1 MTTTGTGITMLKNL
15 SVSAKGFIAFA
26 LLAAIA
32 IAASTFIYSRALV
45 AHRQVEETAA
55 INNVV
60 AAIDELSADMYG
72 ADLQLKSFL
81 LTGNR
86 DFVAAAQ
93 SIVDEMYADKA
104 TLGSLFANSA
114 SDQRERLDLAYETLD
129 QWSNGVFKRQILLM
143 RDPQTVELARA
154 IEGTGEGRAL
164 TETFDKTIKD
174 IKTAM
179 SARAASAA
187 ANETTALR
195 TVETVSLAA
204 SVIIGL
210 AAFGM
215 GILNF
220 QLVSRPLGRL
230 ADGTTRLA
238 NGDLDI
244 DIDQGGKDEIG
255 RMAAAMQIFREAAIA
270 NKRLEAEAEGNRQ
283 RAEAERIAAQQRAE
297 ADAAERLRIATSGLA
312 TGLKRLASGDLAFQI
327 NEAFAPDFES
337 LRHDFNQSVLQLN
350 QTLAAVTNSVATMET
365 GTREIASDTV
375 HLSKRTEQ
383 QAAAL
388 EETAAAVEEITANVV
403 NSTRRTEEARSVASH
418 ANTSANQSS
427 EVVARAE
434 EAMRRIES
442 SSQQISNII
451 GVIDEIAFQTNLLAL
466 NAGVEAARAGDAGK
480 GFAVVAQEVR
490 ELAQRSANAAKEI
503 KALIQNSSTE
513 VAGGVDLVRKTG
525 EALRT
530 IGGFITEMNTH
541 MDAIAISAKEQAT
554 GLSEVNHAVNAMDQT
569 TQQNAA
575 MVEESNAA
583 SAALASEAAKLR
595 ELISH
600 FNIDGVQQAQASALR
615 ETARAMAQP
624 SAHASRAPTLRSP
637 EFARQPAPS
646 SRSYGNAAVAED
658 SWEEF

>member
-1 MTTTGTGITMLKNL
+1 MLKNL
-15 SVSAKGFIAFA
+15 SVSAKGFLAFG

-32 IAASTFIYSRALV
+32 IAASTFMHNRAITASEQV
-45 AHRQVEETAA
+45 AETATM
-55 INNVV
+55 NSVV
-60 AAIDELSADMYG
+60 AVIEEFSADLYI
-72 ADLQLKSFL
+72 ADLQLKTFL

-86 DFVAAAQ
+86 DYAAGAEKVTVDMNAKRP
-93 SIVDEMYADKA
+93 SIETMLS
-104 TLGSLFANSA
+104 TSA
-114 SDQRERLDLAYETLD
+114 PAELSKFNEAITTFQTWKTNFME
-129 QWSNGVFKRQILLM
+129 RQILLM
-143 RDPQTVELARA
+143 RDPATVELARA
-154 IEGTGEGRAL
+154 IEVTGEGEAL
-164 TETFDKTIKD
+164 VKSFEDRLGEIKS
-174 IKTAM
+174 AL
-179 SARAASAA
+179 SARAVTAA
-187 ANETTALR
+187 ENQTAALSL
-195 TVETVSLAA
+195 VETVSLAA
-204 SVIIGL
+204 SIIVGI
-210 AAFGM
+210 AAILLGF
-215 GILNF
+215 LNF
-220 QLVSRPLGRL
+220 QLVSRPLGKL
-230 ADGTTRLA
+230 ADNTTRLA
-238 NGDLDI
+238 NGDLDVT
-244 DIDQGGKDEIG
+244 IDQGGKDEIG

-283 RAEAERIAAQQRAE
+283 RAEAERIATQQRAE

-312 TGLKRLASGDLAFQI
+312 AGLKRLASGDLAFQI
-327 NEAFAPDFES
+327 NEAFAPDFEA
-337 LRHDFNQSVLQLN
+337 LRHDFNQSVRQLN
-350 QTLAAVTNSVATMET
+350 QTMASITNSVATMET
-365 GTREIASDTV
+365 GTREIASGTD

-403 NSTRRTEEARSVASH
+403 NSTKRTEEARGVAAH

-427 EVVARAE
+427 EVVSRAE
-434 EAMRRIES
+434 EAMRRIEN

-466 NAGVEAARAGDAGK
+466 NAGVEAARAGEAGK

-541 MDAIAISAKEQAT
+541 MDAIALSAKEQAT
-554 GLSEVNHAVNAMDQT
+554 GLSEVNHAVNSMDQT

-595 ELISH
+595 DLISH
-600 FNIDGVQQAQASALR
+600 FTIDGVQQTQASALR
-615 ETARAMAQP
+615 ETARVMAQP
-624 SAHASRAPTLRSP
+624 SASASRAPAPRAAEP
-637 EFARQPAPS
+637 ARHAAPAP
-646 SRSYGNAAVAED
+646 RSHGNAAVAQD

>member
-1 MTTTGTGITMLKNL
+1 MLKNL
-15 SVSAKGFIAFA
+15 SVSAKGFIAFGI
-26 LLAAIA
+26 LATIA
-32 IAASTFIYSRALV
+32 IAASTFIYNRSLV
-45 AHRQVEETAA
+45 AHAQVSETATV
-55 INNVV
+55 NEVV
-60 AAIDELSADMYG
+60 AAVEEFSSDLSLAN
-72 ADLQLKSFL
+72 LQLKTFL

-86 DFVAAAQ
+86 DYAASAQDVVAKMTA
-93 SIVDEMYADKA
+93 EKA
-104 TLGSLFANSA
+104 TLEKLFTDAAPSELPKLKEAFVSLDSWTTNFV
-114 SDQRERLDLAYETLD
+114 D
-129 QWSNGVFKRQILLM
+129 RQILLM
-143 RDPQTVELARA
+143 RDPTTVELARA
-154 IEGTGEGRAL
+154 IEVTGEGEAL
-164 TETFDKTIKD
+164 
-174 IKTAM
+174 
-179 SARAASAA
+179 ASAFQA
-187 ANETTALR
+187 KLGEVKSAMAVRATTASDNQTTALA
-195 TVETVSLAA
+195 TVESVSLIASFVVAA
-204 SVIIGL
+204 
-210 AAFGM
+210 AAALLGF
-215 GILNF
+215 LNF
-220 QLVSRPLGRL
+220 QLVSRPLGKL
-230 ADGTTRLA
+230 AEGTTRLA

-244 DIDQGGKDEIG
+244 AIEQGGKDEIG

-283 RAEAERIAAQQRAE
+283 RAEAERIATQQRAE

-312 TGLKRLASGDLAFQI
+312 SGLKRLAAGDLAFQI

-337 LRHDFNQSVLQLN
+337 LRHDFNQSIRQLN
-350 QTLAAVTNSVATMET
+350 QTMAAITNSVATMET
-365 GTREIASDTV
+365 GTREIASGTD

-403 NSTRRTEEARSVASH
+403 NSTKRTEEARGVAAH

-434 EAMRRIES
+434 EAMRRIEN

-466 NAGVEAARAGDAGK
+466 NAGVEAARAGEAGK

-583 SAALASEAAKLR
+583 SGALANEAAKLR
-595 ELISH
+595 DLIAH
-600 FNIDGVQQAQASALR
+600 FTIDGVQQTQASALR
-615 ETARAMAQP
+615 ETARTMAQP
-624 SAHASRAPTLRSP
+624 SHAVSRAPAPRAAEP
-637 EFARQPAPS
+637 ARQAAPAP
-646 SRSYGNAAVAED
+646 RSHGNAAVAQD
-658 SWEEF
+658 NWEEF

>member
-1 MTTTGTGITMLKNL
+1 MLKNL
-15 SVSAKGFIAFA
+15 SVSAKGFIAFGI
-26 LLAAIA
+26 LAAIA
-32 IAASTFIYSRALV
+32 IAASTFIYTRAIV
-45 AHRQVEETAA
+45 ARDQVAETATVNQVVTA
-55 INNVV
+55 IEEFGS
-60 AAIDELSADMYG
+60 DLSLAN
-72 ADLQLKSFL
+72 LQLKTFL

-86 DFVAAAQ
+86 DYAASSQ
-93 SIVDEMYADKA
+93 DVVSEMTTDKA
-104 TLGSLFANSA
+104 ALEKLFTEAAPSELPKLKEAFASLDAWKTNFV
-114 SDQRERLDLAYETLD
+114 D
-129 QWSNGVFKRQILLM
+129 RQILLM
-143 RDPQTVELARA
+143 RDPVTVELARA
-154 IEGTGEGRAL
+154 IEVTGEGEAL
-164 TETFDKTIKD
+164 AQAFQDKLGEV
-174 IKTAM
+174 KTAM
-179 SARAASAA
+179 IARAATATENQSKALSLVENVSLLASIIVAA
-187 ANETTALR
+187 AAVL
-195 TVETVSLAA
+195 L
-204 SVIIGL
+204 G
-210 AAFGM
+210 F
-215 GILNF
+215 LNF
-220 QLVSRPLGRL
+220 QLVSRPLGKL

-238 NGDLDI
+238 NGDLNI
-244 DIDQGGKDEIG
+244 AIDQGGKDEIG

-270 NKRLEAEAEGNRQ
+270 NKRLESEAEGNRQ

-312 TGLKRLASGDLAFQI
+312 SGLKRLASGDLAFQI
-327 NEAFAPDFES
+327 NEAFAPDFEA
-337 LRHDFNQSVLQLN
+337 LRHDFNQSVRQLN
-350 QTLAAVTNSVATMET
+350 QTMASITNSVATMET
-365 GTREIASDTV
+365 GTREIASGTD

-388 EETAAAVEEITANVV
+388 EQTAAAVEEITANVV
-403 NSTRRTEEARSVASH
+403 NSTKRTEEARSVASH

-427 EVVARAE
+427 EVVSRAE
-434 EAMRRIES
+434 DAMRRIEG

-466 NAGVEAARAGDAGK
+466 NAGVEAARAGEAGK

-554 GLSEVNHAVNAMDQT
+554 GLSEVNHAVNSMDQT

-600 FNIDGVQQAQASALR
+600 FSIDGVQQTQASALR
-615 ETARAMAQP
+615 ETARSMAQP
-624 SAHASRAPTLRSP
+624 SHHASRAQAQAPRAAAPMRSQ
-637 EFARQPAPS
+637 APAP
-646 SRSYGNAAVAED
+646 RSHGNAAVSQD
-658 SWEEF
+658 NWEEF

>member
-1 MTTTGTGITMLKNL
+1 MLKNL
-15 SVSAKGFIAFA
+15 SVSAKGFIAFGI
-26 LLAAIA
+26 LATIA
-32 IAASTFIYSRALV
+32 IAASTFIHTRAIVADAEVTETATVNQLV
-45 AHRQVEETAA
+45 TSVEEFGSDLDLA
-55 INNVV
+55 N
-60 AAIDELSADMYG
+60 
-72 ADLQLKSFL
+72 LQLKTFL

-86 DFVAAAQ
+86 DYAASSQQIVSEMTEEKAKLEKLFTDAAPSELPKLKEAFASLDTWKANFV
-93 SIVDEMYADKA
+93 DH
-104 TLGSLFANSA
+104 
-114 SDQRERLDLAYETLD
+114 
-129 QWSNGVFKRQILLM
+129 QILLM
-143 RDPQTVELARA
+143 RDPVTVELARA
-154 IEGTGEGRAL
+154 IEVTGEGEAL
-164 TETFDKTIKD
+164 AKAFQNKLGEV
-174 IKTAM
+174 KTALI
-179 SARAASAA
+179 ARAVAATDSQSKALAMVENVSLIASFVVAA
-187 ANETTALR
+187 AAVL
-195 TVETVSLAA
+195 L
-204 SVIIGL
+204 G
-210 AAFGM
+210 F
-215 GILNF
+215 LNF
-220 QLVSRPLGRL
+220 QLVSRPLGKL

-244 DIDQGGKDEIG
+244 AIDQGGKDEIG
-255 RMAAAMQIFREAAIA
+255 KMAAAMQIFREAAIA

-312 TGLKRLASGDLAFQI
+312 AGLKRLAAGDLAFQI
-327 NEAFAPDFES
+327 NEAFAPDFEA
-337 LRHDFNQSVLQLN
+337 LRHDFNQSVRQLN
-350 QTLAAVTNSVATMET
+350 QTMASITNSVATMET
-365 GTREIASDTV
+365 GTREIASGTD

-388 EETAAAVEEITANVV
+388 EQTAAAVEEITANVV
-403 NSTRRTEEARSVASH
+403 NSTKRTEEARSVASH

-427 EVVARAE
+427 EVVSRAE

-466 NAGVEAARAGDAGK
+466 NAGVEAARAGEAGK

-541 MDAIAISAKEQAT
+541 MDAIALSAKEQAT
-554 GLSEVNHAVNAMDQT
+554 GLSEVNHAVNSMDQT

-595 ELISH
+595 ELIAH
-600 FNIDGVQQAQASALR
+600 FTIDGVQQTQASALR
-615 ETARAMAQP
+615 ETARTMAQP
-624 SAHASRAPTLRSP
+624 SHGASRAPAPR
-637 EFARQPAPS
+637 AAAPAP
-646 SRSYGNAAVAED
+646 RSHGNAAVAQE

>member
-1 MTTTGTGITMLKNL
+1 MLNNISVTT
-15 SVSAKGFIAFA
+15 KGLIAFT

-32 IAASTFIYSRALV
+32 IASSIVIYNR
-45 AHRQVEETAA
+45 T
-55 INNVV
+55 VV
-60 AAIDELSADMYG
+60 ANDLVVEADRIQTLADAVAEFSDDIYV

-86 DFVAAAQ
+86 AFAETVE
-93 SIVDEMYADKA
+93 SLLVEMQKDVTDLTTLFREQAPAELPALEASFA
-104 TLGSLFANSA
+104 TLA
-114 SDQRERLDLAYETLD
+114 
-129 QWSNGVFKRQILLM
+129 QWQTQFVKRQVDLM
-143 RDPQTVELARA
+143 RVPDTVELARA
-154 IEGTGEGRAL
+154 IEVGGEGEAL
-164 TETFDKTIKD
+164 VEQAQQSLQSVMQQFATRS
-174 IKTAM
+174 TAAKEQQGAALEM
-179 SARAASAA
+179 VESIALAAAIAVASAA
-187 ANETTALR
+187 A
-195 TVETVSLAA
+195 
-204 SVIIGL
+204 
-210 AAFGM
+210 FM
-215 GILNF
+215 GFLNYR
-220 QLVSRPLGRL
+220 LVSRPLSRL
-230 ADGTTRLA
+230 ATATDRLA
-238 NGDLDI
+238 NGDLDVEI
-244 DIDQGGKDEIG
+244 VSGGTDEIG
-255 RMAAAMQIFREAAIA
+255 QMAASMQIFREAAIA

-283 RAEAERIAAQQRAE
+283 RAEAERIATQQRAE

-312 TGLKRLASGDLAFQI
+312 AGLKRLAAGDLAFQI
-327 NEAFAPDFES
+327 NEAFAPDFEA
-337 LRHDFNQSVLQLN
+337 LRHDFNQSVRQLN
-350 QTLAAVTNSVATMET
+350 QTMASITNSVATMET
-365 GTREIASDTV
+365 GTREIASGTD

-388 EETAAAVEEITANVV
+388 EQTAAAVEEITANVV
-403 NSTRRTEEARSVASH
+403 NSTKRTEEARGVAAH
-418 ANTSANQSS
+418 ANTSATQSS
-427 EVVARAE
+427 EVVSRAE
-434 EAMRRIES
+434 EAMRRIEN

-466 NAGVEAARAGDAGK
+466 NAGVEAARAGEAGK

-600 FNIDGVQQAQASALR
+600 FTIDGVQQTQASALR

-624 SAHASRAPTLRSP
+624 AAPAARAPAPRAP
-637 EFARQPAPS
+637 EPARHAAPAP
-646 SRSYGNAAVAED
+646 RSHGNAAVAQD